1 MATMR
6 EPMHGNE
13 RVAWSAPWL
22 RDDRGWIFPLEDRAR
37 RDLLALAR
45 SLRDPD
51 RPLFDWMPEEFDLG
65 AALPVLRAAFAEA
78 RDGTGVALV
87 RGLPREEVTA
97 ERFRALVW
105 GIGLHFGVA
114 RPQGRMSGYLS
125 AVRDEG
131 TDYRSATGRGYSSN
145 AGLDFHVDGCDV
157 VALACWNVARA
168 GGQSMFTS
176 AVSAHNAMLAERPD
190 LVDPLYEPFCY
201 SRQGEQA
208 PDEPPFLRCP
218 IYGVADGRLFGRWNR
233 NRVKSAQ
240 ALPGVPK
247 LTPLQWE
254 ALDMLDG
261 LLRRPELMAEMWL
274 APGDLQLMNNHV
286 VLHSRTPFEDHAEP
300 ERKRLLWR
308 LWLATP
314 DSPRLPPGW
323 AEPFKS
329 AEPGTVRGGIRG
341 WHWDDACRAWERRQA
356 AALGMTVPAG

>member
-1 MATMR
+1 MR
-6 EPMHGNE
+6 GPMHVGE
-13 RVAWSAPWL
+13 RVAWTAPWL
-22 RDDRGWIFPLEDRAR
+22 RDDQGWTFHLDDRAR
-37 RDLLALAR
+37 RDLLGVVR
-45 SLRDPD
+45 SLRDLD
-51 RPLFDWMPEEFDLG
+51 RPLFDWARGEFDLG
-65 AALPVLRAAFAEA
+65 AAMPTLRAAFAEV

-87 RGLPREEVTA
+87 QGLPREDMTA
-97 ERFRALVW
+97 EQYRALVW

-114 RPQGRMSGYLS
+114 RPQGKASQYLS

-176 AVSAHNAMLAERPD
+176 SISAHNALLAERPD
-190 LVDPLYEPFCY
+190 LVDLLYEPFCY

-218 IYGVADGRLFGRWNR
+218 IYGVADGRLIGRWNR

-240 ALPGVPK
+240 ALEGVAP
-247 LTPLQWE
+247 LTPKQWE
-254 ALDMLDG
+254 ALDLLDA
-261 LLRRPELMAEMWL
+261 LLRDPRWMAEMWL
-274 APGDLQLMNNHV
+274 APGDLQLMSNHYC
-286 VLHSRTPFEDHAEP
+286 LHSRTPFEDHAEP
-300 ERKRLLWR
+300 EKKRLLWR

-314 DSPRLPPGW
+314 DSPRLPPPW

-329 AEPGTVRGGIRG
+329 AEPGAVRGGIRG
-341 WHWDDACRAWERRQA
+341 WHWDDTCRAWERRQA
-356 AALGMTVPAG
+356 ADLGMTVPAA